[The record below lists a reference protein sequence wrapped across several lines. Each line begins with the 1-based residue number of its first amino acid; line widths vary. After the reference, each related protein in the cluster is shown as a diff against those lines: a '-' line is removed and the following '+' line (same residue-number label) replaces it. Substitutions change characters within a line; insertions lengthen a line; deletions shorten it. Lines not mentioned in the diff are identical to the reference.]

1 MIRAMRDLVDYLTM
15 TVEMGGSDLHI
26 VAGAPAAARVHGKLV
41 PLEEFV
47 FDGAQTKGLIF
58 GALKESQR
66 ATLETEWELDFAL
79 QVDGV
84 GRFRGNAHYIRGNV
98 EGAFRHI
105 PEVIPEL
112 TSLGHGAAVEAF
124 AGANQGLV
132 LVTGITGSGKST
144 TLAAMA
150 KMICERRSAVII
162 TIEDPIEFVFE
173 HDTSLVKQRQVG
185 TDTKSFPAALRSAMR
200 QDPDVILVSEMRDLE
215 TIKTA
220 ITAAETGHL
229 VLSTLHTQDAPK
241 TIDRLIDVFPGDQQ
255 AQIVAQLA
263 NCLIGVISQRLI
275 PRCDVEGRV
284 LATEVLKVNHGV
296 RTCIRD
302 RKIEQIA
309 GLIQIGAAEGM
320 HTIDD
325 SIVHLLTGGYISYED
340 AMMNARERDFVRDQW
355 RIHKEAE
362 ARLEKKGK

>member
-1 MIRAMRDLVDYLTM
+1 MRDLVDYLTM
-15 TVEMGGSDLHI
+15 TVERGGSDLHI
-26 VAGAPAAARVHGKLV
+26 VAGAPPAARVHGKLV
-41 PLEEFV
+41 PLEDFV
-47 FDGAQTKGLIF
+47 LEGSQTKDLVF

-66 ATLETEWELDFAL
+66 STLENDWELDFAL
-79 QVDGV
+79 QVEGV
-84 GRFRGNAHYIRGNV
+84 GRFRGNTHYTRGNV

-105 PEVIPEL
+105 PEAIPEL
-112 TSLGHGAAVEAF
+112 DSLGHGPTVESF
-124 AGANQGLV
+124 TNANQGLL

-162 TIEDPIEFVFE
+162 TIEDPIEFVFN
-173 HDTSLVKQRQVG
+173 HDTSLIKQRQVG
-185 TDTKSFPAALRSAMR
+185 SDTKGFPQALRSAMR

-229 VLSTLHTQDAPK
+229 VISTLHTQDAPK
-241 TIDRLIDVFPGDQQ
+241 TIDRLIDVFPGDEQ

-263 NCLIGVISQRLI
+263 NCLIGIISQRLI
-275 PRCDVEGRV
+275 PRSDVEGRV
-284 LATEVLKVNHGV
+284 LATEVLKVNHGI
-296 RTCIRD
+296 RTCIRE

-309 GLIQIGAAEGM
+309 GLIQIGAGEGM

-325 SIVHLLTGGYISYED
+325 SLAHLLTGGYIAYDE
-340 AMMNARERDFVRDQW
+340 AVLNAREQDFISDQW
-355 RIHKEAE
+355 RLHLEAQERE
-362 ARLEKKGK
+362 AKKNK